1 MNPIKFKEE
10 FEMLNR
16 TKKLLSLLI
25 AVVMLLGLCA
35 CVGEKQPDD
44 TSAPEQSSQG
54 DVSDSAGGNALENES
69 AASPAD
75 TSKQT
80 EPSGIS
86 ASVSQSTKANSANTP
101 SASVSEKGFMWPVPG
116 NTRVSKQY
124 SSELKFISIAAPFG
138 TKVVAAADG
147 TVTETGK
154 NDYDTPFVTVDFANG
169 YVFTYSALV
178 SSLKKGDKVKQG
190 DELGFIGKYGTGPHL
205 SLEVKKDGTEIDP
218 LTVIKP

>member
-1 MNPIKFKEE
+1 
-10 FEMLNR
+10 MLNR

-25 AVVMLLGLCA
+25 AAVMLLSLCA

-54 DVSDSAGGNALENES
+54 DVSDSAGGNAPENES

-80 EPSGIS
+80 EAGEALVS
-86 ASVSQSTKANSANTP
+86 ASNVNSANTP

-116 NTRVSKQY
+116 STDVSKQY
-124 SSELKFISIAAPFG
+124 SSELKYISIAAPFG

-154 NDYDTPFVTVDFANG
+154 NDYDTPFVTVDFGNG

>member
-1 MNPIKFKEE
+1 
-10 FEMLNR
+10 MLNR

-25 AVVMLLGLCA
+25 AAVMLLSLCA
-35 CVGEKQPDD
+35 CGGEKEPDG

-54 DVSDSAGGNALENES
+54 TGADADGTTPENES
-69 AASPAD
+69 FASAD
-75 TSKQT
+75 ASKQT
-80 EPSGIS
+80 EPSENL
-86 ASVSQSTKANSANTP
+86 AQTPAEQSTKVNSANTP

-116 NTRVSKQY
+116 STDVSKQY
-124 SSELKFISIAAPFG
+124 STELKYISIAAPFG

-154 NDYDTPFVTVDFANG
+154 NDYDSPFVKVDFGNG

-178 SSLKKGDKVKQG
+178 SSLEKGDKVRQG

-205 SLEVKKDGTEIDP
+205 SLEVKKDGTEINP

>member
-1 MNPIKFKEE
+1 
-10 FEMLNR
+10 MLNR

-25 AVVMLLGLCA
+25 AVVMLLSLCA

-54 DVSDSAGGNALENES
+54 DVSDSADGNAPENES

-80 EPSGIS
+80 EAGEALVS
-86 ASVSQSTKANSANTP
+86 ASNVNSANTP

-116 NTRVSKQY
+116 SADVSKQY
-124 SSELKFISIAAPFG
+124 SSELKYISIAAPFG

-154 NDYDTPFVTVDFANG
+154 NDYDTPFVTVDFGNG

-178 SSLKKGDKVKQG
+178 SSLKKGDRVKQG

>member
-1 MNPIKFKEE
+1 
-10 FEMLNR
+10 MLNR

-44 TSAPEQSSQG
+44 TSVPEQSSQG
-54 DVSDSAGGNALENES
+54 DVSDSAGGNAPENES

-80 EPSGIS
+80 ESGENS
-86 ASVSQSTKANSANTP
+86 AQTSVEQSTKANSV
-101 SASVSEKGFMWPVPG
+101 SASVSEKGFMWPVSG

>member
-1 MNPIKFKEE
+1 MKFKKE

-25 AVVMLLGLCA
+25 AAVMLLSLCA
-35 CVGEKQPDD
+35 CGGEKEPDG

-54 DVSDSAGGNALENES
+54 TGADADGIAPENES
-69 AASPAD
+69 FASAD
-75 TSKQT
+75 ALKQT
-80 EPSGIS
+80 EPSENL
-86 ASVSQSTKANSANTP
+86 AQTLAEQSTKVNSATQ

-116 NTRVSKQY
+116 STDVSKQY
-124 SSELKFISIAAPFG
+124 SSELKYISIAAPFG

-154 NDYDTPFVTVDFANG
+154 NDYDSPFVKVDFGNG
-169 YVFTYSALV
+169 YVFTYSTLV
-178 SSLKKGDKVKQG
+178 SSLKTGDKVRQG

-205 SLEVKKDGTEIDP
+205 SLEVKKDGTEINP

>member
-25 AVVMLLGLCA
+25 AAVMLLSLCA

-54 DVSDSAGGNALENES
+54 DVSDSAGGNAPENES

-80 EPSGIS
+80 EAGEALVS
-86 ASVSQSTKANSANTP
+86 ASNVNSANTP

-116 NTRVSKQY
+116 STDVSKQY
-124 SSELKFISIAAPFG
+124 SSELKYISIAAPFG

-154 NDYDTPFVTVDFANG
+154 NDYDTPFVTVDFGNG

>member
-25 AVVMLLGLCA
+25 AAVMLLSLCA

-54 DVSDSAGGNALENES
+54 DVSDSAGGNAPENES

-75 TSKQT
+75 TSKQI
-80 EPSGIS
+80 EAGEALVS
-86 ASVSQSTKANSANTP
+86 ASKVNSANTP

-116 NTRVSKQY
+116 SNDVSKQY
-124 SSELKFISIAAPFG
+124 SSELKYISIAAPFG

-154 NDYDTPFVTVDFANG
+154 NDYDTPFVTVDFGNG

-205 SLEVKKDGTEIDP
+205 SLEVKKDGTKIDP

>member
-1 MNPIKFKEE
+1 
-10 FEMLNR
+10 MLNR

-25 AVVMLLGLCA
+25 AAVMLLNLCA

-54 DVSDSAGGNALENES
+54 DVSDSAGGNAPENES

-75 TSKQT
+75 TSKQSEVGET
-80 EPSGIS
+80 SVS
-86 ASVSQSTKANSANTP
+86 ASKVNSANTP

-116 NTRVSKQY
+116 STDVSKQY
-124 SSELKFISIAAPFG
+124 SSELKYISIAAPFG

-154 NDYDTPFVTVDFANG
+154 NDYDTPFVTVDFGNG